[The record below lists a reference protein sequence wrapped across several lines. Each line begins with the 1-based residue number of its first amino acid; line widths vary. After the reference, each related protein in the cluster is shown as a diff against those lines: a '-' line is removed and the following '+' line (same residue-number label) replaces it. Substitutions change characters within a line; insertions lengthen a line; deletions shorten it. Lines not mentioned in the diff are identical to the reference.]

1 MVLRYGLSGC
11 GTSECIRNGN
21 DKFRAH
27 DVLWA
32 DLYVPFLRMFALS
45 KDCRK

>member
-21 DKFRAH
+21 DKFCAY

-32 DLYVPFLRMFALS
+32 DLYVPFLRMLTLS
-45 KDCRK
+45 KACRK